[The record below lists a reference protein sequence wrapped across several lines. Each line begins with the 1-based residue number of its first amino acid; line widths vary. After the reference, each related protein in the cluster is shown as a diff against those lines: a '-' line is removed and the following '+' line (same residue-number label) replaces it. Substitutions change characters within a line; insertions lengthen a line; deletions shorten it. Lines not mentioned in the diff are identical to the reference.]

1 MASNHRRTYAYK
13 QWVKQVM
20 ATCEPVCIRCRMP
33 VDMALP
39 RNSKWGASADHEP
52 PLALTGELLPSM
64 DGAGIA
70 HLDCNR
76 RHGANLAKK
85 LHAKPSTR
93 SLGRARPQIGRAHV

>member
-13 QWVKQVM
+13 QWVRQVM
-20 ATCEPVCIRCRMP
+20 AQCEPVCIRCHMP
-33 VDMALP
+33 VDMTLP

-52 PLALTGELLPSM
+52 ALALTGELLPSM
-64 DGAGIA
+64 DGAGIS

-76 RHGANLAKK
+76 KHGSNLAKK

-93 SLGRARPQIGRAHV
+93 SLDLSLIHI